1 MQMPDSQPKPGAQVL
16 VESMLRC
23 GINCGFGIPSI
34 HNIGIYECLRR
45 TAQFQHWV
53 VRHEQAAGF
62 AADGFYRQSARVAA
76 IFASTGP
83 GNLFTPVPLLE
94 ALQSNTPVLLI
105 GTNIASALQA
115 GSGGALHETPNQL
128 EILRPLT
135 RYARRVNSADEIQD
149 AIFEAAGVLR
159 GTLPGPAF
167 IEIPHDLLGASVN
180 AEEVQYREEQQE
192 NVPAEREIGKALAFL
207 RQSRRPAILVGSAI
221 GDASSALSSLAEHL
235 QCPVFTTTSG
245 KGQFA
250 DDHPLA
256 IGCISRLGVPQQIF
270 RDCDLLISFGARLTE
285 FDTGRFG
292 LSLPQ
297 RYIRVL
303 ENANYAGTRF
313 SATLDLIGDT
323 RATSMALA
331 GDDEARQPWCDI
343 ARLKEEERERL
354 QSLKAE
360 GYNALVLL
368 RESLNADDVVA
379 NDQSILNYWASAFF
393 PVYQAGTFL
402 YPYGS
407 GTLGYG
413 LPAAIGA
420 ACAIRHSGGKQK
432 VVCIAGDGGFQYTMH
447 ELATIA
453 QHELPVKV
461 LLVNDNAY
469 GIIGFLQR
477 TQFGHTHEVGLKNP
491 DFCRLADSYGI
502 SARRVTAFSELKKE
516 VADWLGS
523 SRPALLEWQTQ
534 LQSPWEVGAIPR
546 PASR

>member
-1 MQMPDSQPKPGAQVL
+1 
-16 VESMLRC
+16 
-23 GINCGFGIPSI
+23 
-34 HNIGIYECLRR
+34 
-45 TAQFQHWV
+45 
-53 VRHEQAAGF
+53 
-62 AADGFYRQSARVAA
+62 
-76 IFASTGP
+76 
-83 GNLFTPVPLLE
+83 
-94 ALQSNTPVLLI
+94 
-105 GTNIASALQA
+105 
-115 GSGGALHETPNQL
+115 
-128 EILRPLT
+128 
-135 RYARRVNSADEIQD
+135 
-149 AIFEAAGVLR
+149 
-159 GTLPGPAF
+159 
-167 IEIPHDLLGASVN
+167 
-180 AEEVQYREEQQE
+180 
-192 NVPAEREIGKALAFL
+192 
-207 RQSRRPAILVGSAI
+207 
-221 GDASSALSSLAEHL
+221 
-235 QCPVFTTTSG
+235 
-245 KGQFA
+245 
-250 DDHPLA
+250 
-256 IGCISRLGVPQQIF
+256 
-270 RDCDLLISFGARLTE
+270 
-285 FDTGRFG
+285 
-292 LSLPQ
+292 
-297 RYIRVL
+297 
-303 ENANYAGTRF
+303 
-313 SATLDLIGDT
+313 
-323 RATSMALA
+323 MALA

-354 QSLKAE
+354 QSLKAG